1 MDDNN
6 KELSEFEKLA
16 KEATGEIPT
25 VNNNATI
32 EEKKDDSSIQIDD
45 IQIVDDDGSVEL
57 PQQKQSDVTASVPQN
72 VIENANI
79 NNVQTI
85 GTVKPDKQKSPIA
98 MLLLF
103 VILVLFIL
111 FMPTAVSLFNK
122 YFGTNFETN
131 PGDSKLEAP
140 IVEPEPAQKVTMY
153 PLSEST
159 VIAIDK
165 VELNN
170 FKKDNTSGYKL
181 SFIIKNTGAT
191 EYEFDKKL
199 YLDYYN
205 ESNTFIGRT
214 YLETVKKVGAGTSSD
229 FVVNIN
235 STIFN
240 DATKV
245 EAILRTNDDYPNITL
260 TDKQLTCTNEKENI
274 VYTFDDN
281 SRLLYIKDMF
291 TYVKNDNAMDYSN
304 DLLTYKSKISS
315 LDALNGVTAILTET
329 DNGFITS
336 IAIDYSAA
344 DYSQLSSNTNYYVKD
359 TYARIISFEMNAKG
373 YNCK

>member
-25 VNNNATI
+25 VNNNVAV

-45 IQIVDDDGSVEL
+45 IQIVDDDGNVEL
-57 PQQKQSDVTASVPQN
+57 PQEKQTENGPTVAQN
-72 VIENANI
+72 IVENSTI
-79 NNVQTI
+79 NNAQTI
-85 GTVKPDKQKSPIA
+85 GTIKPDKQKSPFA
-98 MLLLF
+98 MLFLF
-103 VILVLFIL
+103 AILVLFIM

-131 PGDSKLEAP
+131 PGDTRLEQP
-140 IVEPEPAQKVTMY
+140 IQEPDPAQEVTMY

-159 VIAIDK
+159 IIAIDK
-165 VELNN
+165 VELKN

-181 SFIIKNTGAT
+181 SFIINNTGST
-191 EYEFDKKL
+191 EYQFNKKL
-199 YLDYYN
+199 YLDYYDD
-205 ESNTFIGRT
+205 SNTFIGRT
-214 YLETVKKVGAGTSSD
+214 YLETVKMVGAGISSD
-229 FVVNIN
+229 YVVDIN
-235 STIFN
+235 STIYN
-240 DATKV
+240 DATKI
-245 EAILRTNDDYPNITL
+245 EAVLRTTDDYPNITL
-260 TDKQLTCTNEKENI
+260 TDGQLICTNDKENI
-274 VYTFDDN
+274 VYTFDNN
-281 SRLLYIKDMF
+281 SRLTYTKDMF
-291 TYVKNDNAMDYSN
+291 TYIKNDNVMEYSN
-304 DLLTYKSKISS
+304 DLLSYKTRMSS

-336 IAIDYSAA
+336 IAIDYSAV
-344 DYSQLSSNTNYYVKD
+344 DYSQISSNTNYYVKD